1 MARNS
6 GGITW
11 RETKVAEAEEGA
23 PPPGAEEG
31 APPPGAEEGESAGPL
46 LWRVAKED

>member
-1 MARNS
+1 MGRNS

-23 PPPGAEEG
+23 PAPGAEEG
-31 APPPGAEEGESAGPL
+31 GSAGPL